1 MTPKVK
7 LNRQDMHAA
16 YVMGTDTVAVCKLM
30 GFQPREE
37 IMGGKNRSE
46 QNIEGY
52 KAEFAVARYLNI
64 DPPIMSWVTDY
75 GADLWYGDTAI
86 DVKCSVKDELIFDKF
101 SSFKADA
108 AILCAVRDSNVVEIR
123 GWISQDDFEKQA
135 IDHDYGYGPRK
146 IVPCEDLRMMDQ
158 FPDWASQNN
167 LKI

>member
-1 MTPKVK
+1 MTPKVT
-7 LNRQDMHAA
+7 LNRQDMHAS

-52 KAEFAVARYLNI
+52 KAEFAVARYLQI

-75 GADLWYGDTAI
+75 GVDLWYGDTAI

-108 AILCAVRDSNVVEIR
+108 AILCAVRDSNVVELR
-123 GWISQDDFEKQA
+123 GWVSVADFEARAK
-135 IDHDYGYGPRK
+135 DHDYGYGPRK
-146 IVPCEDLRMMDQ
+146 IVSVGDLNPMDS
-158 FPDWASQNN
+158 FDNWANQNN
-167 LKI
+167 LKT